1 MPSTTDSRTPNV
13 RLAEIVANALISAGL
28 IQSAGLEDLK
38 RKLAAGAARAEDWR
52 HWIESPQRSSPR
64 KELGGDA

>member
-1 MPSTTDSRTPNV
+1 
-13 RLAEIVANALISAGL
+13 LISAGL
-28 IQSAGLEDLK
+28 IQPAGLEDLK

-64 KELGGDA
+64 KEMGGDE